1 MHAAGHRDLQLQLA
15 AEATSVGRARH
26 AVSDFAGEVGADPDA
41 VAVAVS
47 EAVTNAVVHAYP
59 RDRKGGEGE
68 IRVEATINGT
78 HMVVLVSDGGHG
90 IRPNPDSPGLGY
102 GLALVASLADEI
114 AIADSPEGGTAVRM
128 RFPLT
133 A

>member
-1 MHAAGHRDLQLQLA
+1 VHAAGRTDLQLQLA
-15 AEATSVGRARH
+15 AEAGSVGVARH
-26 AVSDFAGEVGADPDA
+26 AVSDFAEEVGADADA

-59 RDRKGGEGE
+59 ADTGGE
-68 IRVEATINGT
+68 IVVEAKKNGT
-78 HMVVLVSDGGHG
+78 HMIVLVTDGGHG

-114 AIADSPEGGTAVRM
+114 AIADSPSGGTTVRM
-128 RFPLT
+128 RFPL
-133 A
+133 AA

>member
-1 MHAAGHRDLQLQLA
+1 
-15 AEATSVGRARH
+15 VGKARH
-26 AVSDFAGEVGADPDA
+26 AVSDFAAEVGADSDA

-59 RDRKGGEGE
+59 QGSDGGD
-68 IRVEATINGT
+68 ILVEAKVNGDA
-78 HMVVLVSDGGHG
+78 MVVLVSDGGHG

-102 GLALVASLADEI
+102 GLALVASLAEEI
-114 AIADSPEGGTAVRM
+114 AIADSPSGGTTVRM

-133 A
+133 G

>member
-59 RDRKGGEGE
+59 SGGGGE
-68 IRVEATINGT
+68 IRVEARLKGPN
-78 HMVVLVSDGGHG
+78 MVVLVSDGGDG
-90 IRPNPDSPGLGY
+90 IRPHPGSPGLGY

-114 AIADSPEGGTAVRM
+114 SIADSPGGGTTVRM

>member
-1 MHAAGHRDLQLQLA
+1 MHPAGHTDLQIQLGA
-15 AEATSVGRARH
+15 DAGSVGVARH
-26 AVSDFAGEVGADPDA
+26 AVADFAEQVGADRDA

-59 RDRKGGEGE
+59 SGGGGE
-68 IRVEATINGT
+68 IRVEARLKGP
-78 HMVVLVSDGGHG
+78 HMVVLVSDGGDG
-90 IRPNPDSPGLGY
+90 IRPHPGSPGLGY

-114 AIADSPEGGTAVRM
+114 SIADSPGGGTTVRM

>member
-1 MHAAGHRDLQLQLA
+1 MHAAGQRDLQLQLA
-15 AEATSVGRARH
+15 AEAPSVGLARH
-26 AVSDFAGEVGADPDA
+26 AVSDFAGEVGADRDA

-59 RDRKGGEGE
+59 RDRGGE
-68 IRVEATINGT
+68 IRVEAKLNGT

-102 GLALVASLADEI
+102 GLALVASLAEEI
-114 AIADSPEGGTAVRM
+114 AIADSPEGGTTVRM

>member
-1 MHAAGHRDLQLQLA
+1 MHAAGQRDLRLELA
-15 AEATSVGRARH
+15 AEATSVGLARH

-59 RDRKGGEGE
+59 RDREGE
-68 IRVEATINGT
+68 IRVEAKLNDT
-78 HMVVLVSDGGHG
+78 HMVVLVSDHGHG
-90 IRPNPDSPGLGY
+90 MRPNPDNPGLGY
-102 GLALVASLADEI
+102 GLALVASLAEEI
-114 AIADSPEGGTAVRM
+114 AITDSPEGGTTVRM